1 MDKGEGSSLELKN
14 RFPYA
19 SLGGLFVT
27 EGRCCSSIYPYYITL
42 RTTMSNSPH
51 HYLSLSVYPLSSN
64 TIETLK
70 SLADVSVFGK
80 GDKNKASK
88 VTAANRY
95 DCLVRLLSS
104 LIALTKLSSEV
115 GLYRS
120 MKTSAFSG
128 SEVSYRV
135 FKFVSGYL
143 IDEGYLIRVEGEW
156 SEGMASTFYI
166 TEKLVK
172 WCRDNEI
179 VPRDFVLTNLVR
191 TKYPS
196 HYNDKGKKIQGEP
209 VADIST
215 SADYQDQVRIVSNIN
230 HYLSKHTLS
239 TPFVG
244 LFRSFSN
251 YQDGKKKLTDG
262 GRLYA
267 EGGSYQSLN
276 SEQRL
281 TLTIDGEAVA
291 EVDIKASH
299 LTLMCFVA
307 RTLDNS
313 LPELDPDEDPYHIE
327 DIPRPVVKQWIVAF
341 SSKLK
346 PLTRWSKEATEKL
359 IEQGVDVVDYK
370 VKEVG
375 EAVANKYPFIH
386 TLPSTAVNWG
396 YLQRRE
402 ADALIATMRRLAN
415 EYDVPSYP
423 VHDSLI
429 VKQSDIL
436 LVTRVMKE
444 SFSSIIGFTPA
455 LKVTTSDEVV
465 I

>member
-1 MDKGEGSSLELKN
+1 
-14 RFPYA
+14 
-19 SLGGLFVT
+19 
-27 EGRCCSSIYPYYITL
+27 
-42 RTTMSNSPH
+42 MSNSPH

-88 VTAANRY
+88 VTVANRY

-104 LIALTKLSSEV
+104 LIALTKLSTEV
-115 GLYRS
+115 GLFRS

-143 IDEGYLIRVEGEW
+143 IEEGYLIRVEGEW

-166 TEKLVK
+166 TEKLVE

-179 VPRDFVLTNLVR
+179 TSSYFGLTNLVR
-191 TKYPS
+191 AKYKS
-196 HYNDKGKKIQGEP
+196 TRLKGKKIQGEP

-215 SADYQDQVRIVSNIN
+215 SGDYQDQVRLVSYIN
-230 HYLSKHTLS
+230 HYLNKHTLS

-251 YQDGKKKLTDG
+251 YEDDEKKLTDG

-281 TLTIDGEAVA
+281 ALKIDGECVA

-307 RTLDNS
+307 RMLDNRT
-313 LPELDPDEDPYHIE
+313 PELDPDEDPYHIE
-327 DIPRPVVKQWIVAF
+327 GIPRPIVKQWIVAY
-341 SSKLK
+341 SAKLK
-346 PLTRWSKEATEKL
+346 PLTRWSEEATEKL
-359 IEQGVDVVDYK
+359 SAQGFDVSDY
-370 VKEVG
+370 EVEVVG
-375 EAVANKYPFIH
+375 KAVANKYPFIYS
-386 TLPSTAVNWG
+386 LPSTAVNWG

-402 ADALIATMRRLAN
+402 ADALMATMRRLAN

-436 LVTRVMKE
+436 LVTRVMEE
-444 SFSSIIGFTPA
+444 SFRSFIGFTPV
-455 LKVTTSDEVV
+455 LKVSTSNEVV

>member
-1 MDKGEGSSLELKN
+1 
-14 RFPYA
+14 
-19 SLGGLFVT
+19 
-27 EGRCCSSIYPYYITL
+27 
-42 RTTMSNSPH
+42 MSNSHH
-51 HYLSLSVYPLSSN
+51 HYLSLSIYPLSSN
-64 TIETLK
+64 TIDTLK

-88 VTAANRY
+88 VTVGNRY
-95 DCLVRLLSS
+95 ECLVRLLSS
-104 LIALTKLSSEV
+104 LIALTKLFTEV

-143 IDEGYLIRVEGEW
+143 IEEGYLIRVEGEW

-166 TEKLVK
+166 TEKLVE

-191 TKYPS
+191 AKYPS
-196 HYNDKGKKIQGEP
+196 HYNDKGKKEQGKP
-209 VADIST
+209 VDNIST
-215 SADYQDQVRIVSNIN
+215 SGDYQDQVRIVSDIN
-230 HYLSKHTLS
+230 HYLNKHTLS

-251 YQDGKKKLTDG
+251 YQDGKKRLTDG

-276 SEQRL
+276 SEERL
-281 TLTIDGEAVA
+281 TLKIDDECVA

-299 LTLMCFVA
+299 LTLMYFVA
-307 RTLDNS
+307 RALDNS
-313 LPELDPDEDPYHIE
+313 IPELDPDKDLYHIE
-327 DIPRPVVKQWIVAF
+327 GIPRPIVKQWIVAY
-341 SSKLK
+341 SAKLK
-346 PLTRWSKEATEKL
+346 PLTRWSEEATEKL
-359 IEQGVDVVDYK
+359 SGQGIDVIDYE

-375 EAVANKYPFIH
+375 EAVSSEYPFIY

-429 VKQSDIL
+429 VKRSDIF

-444 SFSSIIGFTPA
+444 SFSSIIGFTPV
-455 LKVTTSDEVV
+455 LKVSKSE
-465 I
+465 

>member
-1 MDKGEGSSLELKN
+1 
-14 RFPYA
+14 
-19 SLGGLFVT
+19 
-27 EGRCCSSIYPYYITL
+27 
-42 RTTMSNSPH
+42 MSNSPH
-51 HYLSLSVYPLSSN
+51 HYLSLSLYPLSSS
-64 TIETLK
+64 TIDSLK
-70 SLADVSVFGK
+70 SLADVSIFGR
-80 GDKNKASK
+80 GEKNKASK
-88 VTAANRY
+88 VTVGNRY

-104 LIALTKLSSEV
+104 LIALTKLSTEV

-143 IDEGYLIRVEGEW
+143 VDEGYLIRVEGEW

-179 VPRDFVLTNLVR
+179 VPRDFGLTNLVR
-191 TKYPS
+191 ARYKNTRPE
-196 HYNDKGKKIQGEP
+196 GKKVQGKP

-215 SADYQDQVRIVSNIN
+215 SEDYQDQVRIVGDIN

-239 TPFVG
+239 IPFVG

-251 YQDGKKKLTDG
+251 YQDDEKKLTDG

-281 TLTIDGEAVA
+281 ALKIDGECVA

-299 LTLMCFVA
+299 LTLMYFVA

-313 LPELDPDEDPYHIE
+313 ISELDPDKDPYHIE
-327 DIPRPVVKQWIVAF
+327 GIPRAVVKQWIVAY

-346 PLTRWSKEATEKL
+346 PLTRWSEEAKEKL
-359 IEQGVDVVDYK
+359 SEQGVDVIDY
-370 VKEVG
+370 EVEVVG
-375 EAVANKYPFIH
+375 KAVASKYPFIH

-402 ADALIATMRRLAN
+402 ADALIATMRRLAH

-436 LVTRVMKE
+436 LVTRVMEE
-444 SFSSIIGFTPA
+444 SFRSFIGFTPV
-455 LKVTTSDEVV
+455 LKVTTSDEEV

>member
-1 MDKGEGSSLELKN
+1 
-14 RFPYA
+14 
-19 SLGGLFVT
+19 
-27 EGRCCSSIYPYYITL
+27 
-42 RTTMSNSPH
+42 MSNSPH

-88 VTAANRY
+88 VTVANRY

-104 LIALTKLSSEV
+104 LIALTKLSTEV
-115 GLYRS
+115 GLFRS

-143 IDEGYLIRVEGEW
+143 IEEGYLIRVEGEW

-166 TEKLVK
+166 TEKMVE
-172 WCRDNEI
+172 WCESKEI
-179 VPRDFVLTNLVR
+179 THRDFGLTNLVR
-191 TKYPS
+191 ARYKNTRPE
-196 HYNDKGKKIQGEP
+196 GKKIQGEP

-215 SADYQDQVRIVSNIN
+215 SGDYQDQVRIVGDFN
-230 HYLSKHTLS
+230 HYLIKHSLS
-239 TPFVG
+239 IPFVG

-251 YQDGKKKLTDG
+251 YKDDEKKLTDG

-281 TLTIDGEAVA
+281 ALKIDGECVA

-313 LPELDPDEDPYHIE
+313 IPELDPDEDPYHIE
-327 DIPRPVVKQWIVAF
+327 GIPRAVVKQWIVAF

-359 IEQGVDVVDYK
+359 SGQGVDVIDYG
-370 VKEVG
+370 VEEVC
-375 EAVANKYPFIH
+375 EAIANKYPFIH

-444 SFSSIIGFTPA
+444 SFSSIIGFTPV
-455 LKVTTSDEVV
+455 LKVTTSDEEV

>member
-1 MDKGEGSSLELKN
+1 M
-14 RFPYA
+14 A
-19 SLGGLFVT
+19 A
-27 EGRCCSSIYPYYITL
+27 I
-42 RTTMSNSPH
+42 SNLPH
-51 HYLSLSVYPLSSN
+51 HSPLSFSIYPLSSSAVGS
-64 TIETLK
+64 LK
-70 SLADVSVFGK
+70 SLGDLPVFGR

-88 VTAANRY
+88 ATTENRY
-95 DCLVRLLSS
+95 DCLVRMLSS
-104 LIALTKLSSEV
+104 MIVLTKLSSEV
-115 GLYRS
+115 GVFRS

-128 SEVSYRV
+128 SKVSYRV

-143 IDEGYLIRVEGEW
+143 VEEGYLVKVEGEW

-166 TEKLVK
+166 TEKLVE
-172 WCRDNEI
+172 WCESKDITARSFGLI
-179 VPRDFVLTNLVR
+179 NLVR
-191 TKYPS
+191 AKYKRTS
-196 HYNDKGKKIQGEP
+196 SKGKKIQGKP
-209 VADIST
+209 VAHIST
-215 SADYQDQVRIVSNIN
+215 SEDYQDQVRIVSDIN

-251 YQDGKKKLTDG
+251 YEDDENKLTDG

-281 TLTIDGEAVA
+281 ALKIDGECVA

-386 TLPSTAVNWG
+386 TLPSTAVNWR

-402 ADALIATMRRLAN
+402 ADALIATMRRLAH

-429 VKQSDIL
+429 VKRSDIF
-436 LVTRVMKE
+436 LVTRVMEE
-444 SFSSIIGFTPA
+444 SFRSFIGFTPV
-455 LKVTTSDEVV
+455 LKVSTSDEVV

>member
-1 MDKGEGSSLELKN
+1 MSLSKQ
-14 RFPYA
+14 
-19 SLGGLFVT
+19 
-27 EGRCCSSIYPYYITL
+27 YP
-42 RTTMSNSPH
+42 
-51 HYLSLSVYPLSSN
+51 LSLSCYPSA
-64 TIETLK
+64 
-70 SLADVSVFGK
+70 ADVADLLGRVGESSIFSK
-80 GDKNKASK
+80 GQKNKASK
-88 VTAANRY
+88 KTVENRY
-95 DCLVRLLSS
+95 DCLVRLLSTM
-104 LIALTKLSSEV
+104 ITLTKLSTEV
-115 GLYRS
+115 CLYRS
-120 MKTSAFSG
+120 MKTSAFSD

-143 IDEGYLIRVEGEW
+143 VDEGYLIRVEGEW

-179 VPRDFVLTNLVR
+179 THRDFGLINLVR
-191 TKYPS
+191 AKYS
-196 HYNDKGKKIQGEP
+196 SYYNDKGKKIQGKP
-209 VADIST
+209 VADISN
-215 SADYQDQVRIVSNIN
+215 SEGYQDQVRIVSDIN
-230 HYLSKHTLS
+230 HYLSNHTLS

-251 YQDGKKKLTDG
+251 YKDDKQKLTDG

-281 TLTIDGEAVA
+281 TLKIDDEAVA

-307 RTLDNS
+307 KTLDNS
-313 LPELDPDEDPYHIE
+313 IPELAPDEDPYYLE
-327 DIPRPVVKQWIVAF
+327 GIPRPVVKQWIVAY
-341 SSKLK
+341 SAKLK
-346 PLTRWSKEATEKL
+346 PLTRWSEEATEKL
-359 IEQGVDVVDYK
+359 SEQGINVGNYD

-375 EAVANKYPFIH
+375 KAVANKYPFIY

-429 VKQSDIL
+429 VKQSDIF
-436 LVTRVMKE
+436 LVTRVMEE
-444 SFSSIIGFTPA
+444 SFRSFIGFTPV
-455 LKVTTSDEVV
+455 LKVSKPD
-465 I
+465 

>member
-1 MDKGEGSSLELKN
+1 
-14 RFPYA
+14 
-19 SLGGLFVT
+19 
-27 EGRCCSSIYPYYITL
+27 
-42 RTTMSNSPH
+42 MSNLTHH
-51 HYLSLSVYPLSSN
+51 HYLSLSLYPLSSS
-64 TIETLK
+64 TIDSLK
-70 SLADVSVFGK
+70 SLGDLPVFGR
-80 GDKNKASK
+80 GEKNKASK
-88 VTAANRY
+88 VTVGNRY

-104 LIALTKLSSEV
+104 LIALTKLSTEV

-143 IDEGYLIRVEGEW
+143 VDEGYLIKVEGEW
-156 SEGMASTFYI
+156 LEGMASTFYI
-166 TEKLVK
+166 TEKMVE

-179 VPRDFVLTNLVR
+179 APRDFGLVNLVR
-191 TKYPS
+191 AKYPS
-196 HYNDKGKKIQGEP
+196 YYNEKGKKVQGKP

-215 SADYQDQVRIVSNIN
+215 SGDYQDQVRIVSDIN
-230 HYLSKHTLS
+230 HYLIKHSLS

-251 YQDGKKKLTDG
+251 YQDDEKKLTDG

-281 TLTIDGEAVA
+281 ALKIDGECVA

-307 RTLDNS
+307 RMLDNS
-313 LPELDPDEDPYHIE
+313 VPELDPDKDPYHIE
-327 DIPRPVVKQWIVAF
+327 GLPRPIVKQWIVAY
-341 SSKLK
+341 SAKLK
-346 PLTRWSKEATEKL
+346 PLTRWSEEATEKL
-359 IEQGVDVVDYK
+359 SEQGVDVIDY
-370 VKEVG
+370 EVEVVG
-375 EAVANKYPFIH
+375 KAVSSKYPFIY

-402 ADALIATMRRLAN
+402 ADALIATMRRLAH

-429 VKQSDIL
+429 VKQSDIF

-444 SFSSIIGFTPA
+444 SFSSIIGLTPV
-455 LKVTTSDEVV
+455 LKVLTSDEVV

>member
-1 MDKGEGSSLELKN
+1 MSLS
-14 RFPYA
+14 RQ
-19 SLGGLFVT
+19 
-27 EGRCCSSIYPYYITL
+27 YP
-42 RTTMSNSPH
+42 
-51 HYLSLSVYPLSSN
+51 LSLSCYPSAVAVADLLGRVGESS
-64 TIETLK
+64 IF
-70 SLADVSVFGK
+70 SK
-80 GDKNKASK
+80 GQKNKASK
-88 VTAANRY
+88 KTVENRY

-104 LIALTKLSSEV
+104 MIALTKLSTEV

-120 MKTSAFSG
+120 MKTSAFSE

-135 FKFVSGYL
+135 FKFVLDYL

-166 TEKLVK
+166 TEKLVS

-179 VPRDFVLTNLVR
+179 VPRDFGLTNLVR
-191 TKYPS
+191 AKYPS
-196 HYNDKGKKIQGEP
+196 HYNDKGKKEQGKP
-209 VADIST
+209 VDNIST
-215 SADYQDQVRIVSNIN
+215 SADYQDQVRIVSDIN

-239 TPFVG
+239 EVPFVG

-251 YQDGKKKLTDG
+251 YQDDEKKLTDG

-281 TLTIDGEAVA
+281 ALKIDDECVA

-307 RTLDNS
+307 RMLNNTI
-313 LPELDPDEDPYHIE
+313 PELDPDEDPYYLE
-327 DIPRPVVKQWIVAF
+327 GLPRSIVKHWIVAY
-341 SSKLK
+341 SAKLK
-346 PLTRWSKEATEKL
+346 PLTRWSKEATVKL
-359 IEQGVDVVDYK
+359 SEQGINVVDYK
-370 VKEVG
+370 IKEVG
-375 EAVANKYPFIH
+375 EAVASKYPFIH

-402 ADALIATMRRLAN
+402 ADAMIATMRRLAH
-415 EYDVPSYP
+415 EHDVPSYP

-429 VKQSDIL
+429 VKQSDIF
-436 LVTRVMKE
+436 LVTRVMEE
-444 SFSSIIGFTPA
+444 SFRSFIGFTPV
-455 LKVTTSDEVV
+455 LKISKSE
-465 I
+465 